1 MKRIDIER
9 IINNASQSSFEGMKI
24 SYMILKPNAAKHYGV
39 IINEIINNRF
49 TILGQYAVLDYETV
63 NMALHI
69 DQPTAMKYIIPIS
82 RMYNDFYGNYGVL
95 IVLGKR
101 NITYENF
108 CLQVVTLKK
117 GLRAKFELSYI
128 SYAFDTSEL
137 GAGNEKQRL
146 VIISPEGKEIKK
158 DKFNEEGTYMV
169 FFINEIHSP
178 DETVDNTV
186 KELKFLMDMGLLEES
201 NTIPSNLLDNMRRY
215 HTFEF
220 LKDMP

>member
-1 MKRIDIER
+1 MKRLDIER
-9 IINNASQSSFEGMKI
+9 IINNTSKSSFEDMKV

-49 TILGQYAVLDYETV
+49 TILGQYAVMDYETI

-69 DQPTAMKYIIPIS
+69 DQPAAMKYIIPIS
-82 RMYNDFYGNYGVL
+82 RMYNDFYGNFGVL
-95 IVLGKR
+95 VVIGKR

-117 GLRAKFELSYI
+117 GLRSKFELSYI

-137 GAGNEKQRL
+137 GAKNEKQKL
-146 VIISPEGKEIKK
+146 VIVSPEGQEVKK

-186 KELKFLMDMGLLEES
+186 KEMQFLMKMGLLEE
-201 NTIPSNLLDNMRRY
+201 NNLIPQNILNNMGRY

-220 LKDMP
+220 LKDMS

>member
-1 MKRIDIER
+1 M
-9 IINNASQSSFEGMKI
+9 
-24 SYMILKPNAAKHYGV
+24 
-39 IINEIINNRF
+39 
-49 TILGQYAVLDYETV
+49 
-63 NMALHI
+63 
-69 DQPTAMKYIIPIS
+69 
-82 RMYNDFYGNYGVL
+82 
-95 IVLGKR
+95 
-101 NITYENF
+101 
-108 CLQVVTLKK
+108 KK

>member
-1 MKRIDIER
+1 MNRLDILR
-9 IINNASQSSFEGMKI
+9 IIDNAREASFESMKI

-39 IINEIINNRF
+39 IIKEIISNRF
-49 TILGQYAVLDYETV
+49 TILGQYAVTDYETV

-69 DQPTAMKYIIPIS
+69 DQPAAMKYIVPIS

-95 IVLGKR
+95 LVLGKR

-117 GLRAKFELSYI
+117 GLRSKFELSYI

-137 GAGNEKQRL
+137 GANNEKQRL
-146 VIISPEGKEIKK
+146 MIVSSEGKEVKK

-186 KELKFLMDMGLLEES
+186 KEMKFLMNMGLLEES
-201 NTIPSNLLDNMRRY
+201 NVIPDQIQANMRRY

-220 LKDMP
+220 LKDML

>member
-1 MKRIDIER
+1 MNRLDMYRILD
-9 IINNASQSSFEGMKI
+9 NAGNVSFEDMKI
-24 SYMILKPNAAKHYGV
+24 SYLILKPNAAKHYGV

-49 TILGQYAVLDYETV
+49 TILGQYAVGDYETV

-69 DQPTAMKYIIPIS
+69 DQPAAMKYIVPIS

-95 IVLGKR
+95 VVIGKR
-101 NITYENF
+101 NITYDNF

-117 GLRAKFELSYI
+117 GLRSKFELSYI

-137 GAGNEKQRL
+137 GAQNEKQRL
-146 VIISPEGKEIKK
+146 VIISPEGQEVKK

-186 KELKFLMDMGLLEES
+186 KEMKFLMNMGMLEE
-201 NTIPSNLLDNMRRY
+201 NNLIPNSVLENMRRY

-220 LKDMP
+220 LKDML